1 MQDIKTLWSGLGARA
16 RLGLTIGVAVIVA
29 ACLVLGY
36 MLTRTRYEVLFSDLA
51 ARESAAILATLEKDK
66 VPYLLSD
73 REGTISVPADL
84 LQKVRLKLAGSEL
97 PIQGGV
103 GFELFNNNE
112 VGMTD
117 FAQKINYQRALQG
130 ELTRT
135 IMALDEVQ
143 SARVHLALP
152 EQGLFRRAGASMQ
165 PKASVALTLK
175 PGRELR
181 REQTRGIQRLVAAAI
196 PDVKPEDVTVLDQRG
211 LALTAE
217 RAGLDAEGPSSS
229 GVDGKRESEDYL
241 GRKVRD
247 VLDQMFGPGQSIARI
262 DVVLNQ
268 DHTKVTTE
276 TVLPANAGGGQRH
289 AGVLVR
295 EVETGEHE
303 ARASATGGK
312 MTTGAGDASPGVR
325 SRDVQ
330 YQVGRRVEQIVT
342 GPGMVSRI
350 NVAVVVRRPLDAK
363 QTERLRELVA
373 ASIGFDRQRG
383 DSIAIHSIDQILGA
397 RPAEAMVSSGELQ
410 SGGDSNRVEG
420 SVPGASLTKAGPLR
434 EDFGSTLRSAG
445 IAVVLLSIAIVVAG
459 VWGWRRRRATT
470 AATAATAATTVVP
483 TLSAERR
490 DAILRDI
497 QSWMGADA
505 PVAARKP

>member
-1 MQDIKTLWSGLGARA
+1 MQDIKTLWSGLSARA
-16 RLGLTIGVAVIVA
+16 RLGLAIGAIVIVA

-51 ARESAAILATLEKDK
+51 ARESAVVLASLDKDK
-66 VPYLLSD
+66 IPYVLNERD
-73 REGTISVPADL
+73 GTILVPADL

-152 EQGLFRRAGASMQ
+152 EQGLFRRAGASTQ

-175 PGRELR
+175 RGRELR
-181 REQTRGIQRLVAAAI
+181 RDQTRGIQRLVAAAI

-211 LALTAE
+211 VALTAE

-276 TVLPANAGGGQRH
+276 SVLPSNAGGGQRH
-289 AGVLVR
+289 VGVVVR

-303 ARASATGGK
+303 AGTSAIGGK
-312 MTTGAGDASPGVR
+312 MTTGAGDAGPGVR

-330 YQVGRRVEQIVT
+330 YQVGRRVEQIVS

-350 NVAVVVRRPLDAK
+350 NVAVVVRRSLDAK
-363 QTERLRELVA
+363 QTERLKELVA

-383 DSIAIHSIDQILGA
+383 DSIAIHSIDQIVGA
-397 RPAEAMVSSGELQ
+397 KAAEAAVPAGEVSTSGE
-410 SGGDSNRVEG
+410 SGAAMVPAPWTSLNKADNLHEG
-420 SVPGASLTKAGPLR
+420 
-434 EDFGSTLRSAG
+434 FGSTLRSAG
-445 IAVVLLSIAIVVAG
+445 IAVVLLSIAIIVAG
-459 VWGWRRRRATT
+459 IWGWRRRRATP
-470 AATAATAATTVVP
+470 AATVATTVVP
-483 TLSAERR
+483 DLSAERR

-497 QSWMGADA
+497 QGWMGADA
-505 PVAARKP
+505 PVSVRKP